1 METKLTLKL
10 DKNIIDQVKI
20 YAKRRNV
27 SLSKMVENYF
37 RLITD
42 ENIILKEKFSPIVK
56 ELSGIIDLKDEKKIR
71 DDYTDYLIEKY
82 K

>member
-10 DKNIIDQVKI
+10 DKNVIEQVKI

-37 RLITD
+37 RSIT
-42 ENIILKEKFSPIVK
+42 EEKKAQKEKFSPIVR
-56 ELSGIIDLKDEKKIR
+56 ELSGIINLSDNKNIR